1 MAEYLMAVHYSE
13 DAPTLS
19 DEEITQSYADTSVFN
34 DKLRDAG
41 AFVFAGGLS
50 PAEVATVV
58 RHTGAD
64 FMITDGPFSETKEH
78 LGGFWVISAADL
90 DEALEWARQAT
101 VACRGP
107 VEVRPFDNNPA
118 TSQR

>member
-1 MAEYLMAVHYSE
+1 MAVHYSE

>member
-1 MAEYLMAVHYSE
+1 MAVHYT
-13 DAPTLS
+13 DNAPTLS
-19 DEEITQSYADTSVFN
+19 DEEITQSYADTAEFN

-41 AFVFAGGLS
+41 VFVFAGGLR
-50 PAEVATVV
+50 PADVATVV
-58 RHTGAD
+58 RHTGTD

-78 LGGFWVISAADL
+78 LAGFWVISAADL

-107 VEVRPFDNNPA
+107 VEVRPFDNDPA
-118 TSQR
+118 ATNK